1 VSLSQAERN
10 RRAAARDLGT
20 SIPERLRALGAM
32 RRIGIIGLAQVTS
45 RKPLDI
51 DIVG

>member
-1 VSLSQAERN
+1 MSLSQAERK
-10 RRAAARDLGT
+10 RRAAVRDLGT
-20 SIPERLRALGAM
+20 SIPERLRELGAM
-32 RRIGIIGLAQVTS
+32 RRIGIFGLAQASS